1 MAFRHLHN
9 RRNFLSDYY
18 LGTVYGR
25 GSGRGK
31 RKKLTDRET
40 NKAFYRLSRIF
51 SGADGRCPDHA
62 AFRERFARPVLRDIF
77 SYHLGAGDEHIFPL
91 YRSAEEEEPGGTPL
105 LLAFIGRWSEDGAG
119 SGHGGSVAVLE
130 RALSERNVPYG
141 IHITGETIRL
151 IRAPGEGPR
160 HACLELDVQGC
171 LEDEDEES
179 FAAAYR
185 LFSSGN
191 FVPGEDGT
199 RPIEAVERESQ
210 EHAAKVSEDLK
221 AAVFRSAE
229 ELVRGLLADWAE
241 RSPEGETRDPSALD
255 DSTLR
260 RFCDAALTTIYRL
273 LFILYAE
280 ALDECLNGHTLY
292 REGYSLGG
300 LIEEL
305 MRMRLDEVPRNRY
318 GYWQRL
324 LALFEIYDKGLPAI
338 APYEHIPP
346 RGGDFFSPE
355 TAEGRL
361 IKEAMLDDR
370 TVAALLLDLTTTVPR
385 VGVGRERVSFR
396 ELDIE
401 QLGAVYEGLLEY
413 EPKVARETIIEV
425 RVQGRTYALVP
436 EELVR
441 LCEERNLELKGRY
454 SVVEGTAAE
463 RLHPEA
469 VEDEE
474 EWEDV
479 EEEEEE
485 EEEEEPVAEETE
497 EEKGGVKKGAKALL
511 LRRLEPGDFH
521 FVPGS
526 ARKGSGSFYTPRA
539 LVDDLVTHALS
550 PLVEGKSASDIEALR
565 VLDPAAGSAH
575 FLVGACRFLG
585 KALYDAYNREGKG
598 KPPLHFTGSR
608 EDWER
613 EGEAW
618 CKRRVTERCL
628 FGVDLNPTAVNLARV
643 SLWIESLAGDR
654 PLTYFEHHVRCGN
667 SVLGGWLEDLHRPPL
682 PDMGNDRGETLYS
695 KHVGDLIRKAAEK
708 RALIEEAP
716 ASEVRPESLEEMR
729 YKEDRRRE
737 ADELLA
743 SARLL
748 FDLRMASA
756 FGLED
761 IWNNFEQ
768 LLGYAEDYDEL
779 HAYASSQSW
788 WDQFVRVRE
797 RERFFHWELEFPEVF
812 FDDNPGFDA
821 VLGNPPWDKVK
832 PDKNEFYGRYDI
844 LIRAYT
850 GADMD
855 RRVRELCAEHAGL
868 DEEYE
873 SYEKTKKKTAALL
886 KKSGAFRFH
895 DWEIDGK
902 STGGDVDI
910 FKSFVEQAWRLA
922 REGGRVGFVVP
933 SAIYNNEGCTG
944 LRHLLLD
951 HCRVE
956 RFYGFENRRK
966 IFPIHSS
973 YKFVNLVF
981 RKGAPEG
988 DGFEA
993 AFMRHD
999 LSELEET
1006 GPKPW
1011 MVPVKKSEVERMS
1024 PGTLAFLEYRSPRDR
1039 DIVLKMYEGKRLLGE
1054 QGEGTWN
1061 ARFYTEFHMTNDKDL
1076 WTHPRTGKLYLVKQ
1090 ILGREPSDFAET
1102 RALMA
1107 EKGFWPLY
1115 EGKHIEQFLV
1125 DIKPIE
1131 RWVNLEAAEKKKGAL
1146 PEDKP
1151 KAVFRNIAS
1160 NTNERTCLAAVLPEK
1175 SCANNKLPIISSNI
1189 ASNDLLITIL
1199 NSLAFD
1205 FLVRFRVSGTL
1216 NLTHISRV
1224 AIPDLRQLE
1233 RTLLLIKT
1241 ISDAGLSRKHIN
1253 AYPELWED
1261 LWIANRAIAEA
1272 YGLSPE
1278 DFSYIISTFPLFA
1291 KKRPGLFDFIK
1302 SKILEWERSE

>member
-9 RRNFLSDYY
+9 RRNFFSDYY

-31 RKKLTDRET
+31 RKKLTDKET
-40 NKAFYRLSRIF
+40 SKAFYRLSRIF
-51 SGADGRCPDHA
+51 SGAEGRCPDHS

-77 SYHLGAGDEHIFPL
+77 SYHIGAGDEHLFPL
-91 YRSAEEEEPGGTPL
+91 YQSAEEEESGGSPL
-105 LLAFIGRWSEDGAG
+105 LFAFIGGWSENGAG
-119 SGHGGSVAVLE
+119 SGHGSPVASLE
-130 RALSERNVPYG
+130 RALSERNMTYG
-141 IHITGETIRL
+141 IHITGETVRL
-151 IRAPGEGPR
+151 IRAPGKGSR

-191 FVPGEDGT
+191 FVPREDGIP
-199 RPIEAVERESQ
+199 PIEAVEKESR

-229 ELVRGLLADWAE
+229 ELVRGLLSDWAA
-241 RSPEGETRDPSALD
+241 RSTEGHERDPAGLGD
-255 DSTLR
+255 AELK
-260 RFCDAALTTIYRL
+260 RFRDAALTTLYRL

-280 ALDECLNGHTLY
+280 ALDERLNGHALY
-292 REGYSLGG
+292 REGYSLGS

-305 MRMRLDEVPRNRY
+305 MRLRLEEIPFNRY
-318 GYWQRL
+318 GCWQRL

-346 RGGDFFSPE
+346 RGGDFFSSE

-361 IKEAMLDDR
+361 IKEAMLNDK

-385 VGVGRERVSFR
+385 AGVGRERVSFR

-413 EPKVARETIIEV
+413 EPKVARETTVEV

-436 EELVR
+436 DELVR
-441 LCEERNLELKGRY
+441 LCTGKNLELKGQY
-454 SVVEGTAAE
+454 SIVDGTAAGE
-463 RLHPEA
+463 LHPDSAE
-469 VEDEE
+469 EDEE
-474 EWEDV
+474 W

-485 EEEEEPVAEETE
+485 ELEAAEAEEEE
-497 EEKGGVKKGAKALL
+497 GGIKKGAKVLL
-511 LRRLEPGDFH
+511 LRRLETGDFH

-526 ARKGSGSFYTPRA
+526 ARKGSGSFYTPLA
-539 LVDDLVTHALS
+539 LVDDLVAHTLG
-550 PLVEGKSASDIEALR
+550 PLVQGKSASEIESLR
-565 VLDPAAGSAH
+565 VLDPATGSAH

-585 KALYDAYNREGKG
+585 RALFNAYSHENRS
-598 KPPLHFTGSR
+598 KPPAHFTGSK

-654 PLTYFEHHVRCGN
+654 PLTYFEHHIRCGN
-667 SVLGGWLEDLHRPPL
+667 SVLGAWLDNMHRPPL
-682 PDMGNDRGETLYS
+682 PEMGGERGESLYS
-695 KHVGDLIRKAAEK
+695 MHVRDLVREAAER
-708 RALIEEAP
+708 RALIEEVP
-716 ASEVRPESLEEMR
+716 AAEIKPESLEEMR
-729 YKEDRRRE
+729 YKEDRRSE
-737 ADELLA
+737 ADEMLVSAKMLL
-743 SARLL
+743 
-748 FDLRMASA
+748 DLRMASA

-768 LLGYAEDYDEL
+768 LLSFVEDYVEL
-779 HAYASSQSW
+779 YVYASSQPW
-788 WDQFVRVRE
+788 WDDFIRIRE

-812 FDDNPGFDA
+812 FDGCPGFDA

-832 PDKNEFYGRYDI
+832 PNKNEFYGRYDI

-850 GADMD
+850 GAEMD
-855 RRVRELCAEHAGL
+855 RRVRELCAQHPGL
-868 DEEYE
+868 DDEYE
-873 SYEKTKKKTAALL
+873 GYETAKKKTTALL

-895 DWEIDGK
+895 DWKIDGK
-902 STGGDVDI
+902 TSGGDVDI
-910 FKSFVEQAWRLA
+910 FKFFVEQSWKLA
-922 REGGRVGFVVP
+922 GEGGRVGFVVP

-951 HCRVE
+951 ECQVE
-956 RFYGFENRRK
+956 RFYGFENHRK

-973 YKFVNLVF
+973 YKFVNLVYC
-981 RKGAPEG
+981 KGAPERN
-988 DGFEA
+988 GFEA

-999 LSELEET
+999 LSELEEP
-1006 GPKPW
+1006 GLKPW

-1039 DIVLKMYEGKRLLGE
+1039 EIVLKMYEGKKLLGD

-1076 WTHPRTGKLYLVKQ
+1076 WTDPKTGKLYSVLQ
-1090 ILGREPSDFAET
+1090 ILSREPSDFVET
-1102 RALMA
+1102 RARMA

-1131 RWVNLEAAEKKKGAL
+1131 RWVNLETAENKNGAL

-1151 KAVFRNIAS
+1151 KAVFRDIAS
-1160 NTNERTCLAAVLPEK
+1160 NTNERTCIAAVLPEK
-1175 SCANNKLPIISSNI
+1175 SCFGNTLSGIRSISVE
-1189 ASNDLLITIL
+1189 ADLLASLL
-1199 NSLAFD
+1199 NSLPSD
-1205 FLVRFRVSGTL
+1205 FIIRLRAAATHLNFTYMERVAVPD
-1216 NLTHISRV
+1216 ISR
-1224 AIPDLRQLE
+1224 LE
-1233 RTLLLIKT
+1233 RDLMLVTT
-1241 ISDAGLSRKHIN
+1241 ISDAAFSKKHISV
-1253 AYPELWED
+1253 YPELWED
-1261 LWIANRAIAEA
+1261 LWAANRIIADA

-1278 DFSYIISTFPLFA
+1278 DLLHIISTFPVFA
-1291 KKRPGLFDFIK
+1291 RKRPELFEFFQ
-1302 SKILEWERSE
+1302 SKILEWDRSG